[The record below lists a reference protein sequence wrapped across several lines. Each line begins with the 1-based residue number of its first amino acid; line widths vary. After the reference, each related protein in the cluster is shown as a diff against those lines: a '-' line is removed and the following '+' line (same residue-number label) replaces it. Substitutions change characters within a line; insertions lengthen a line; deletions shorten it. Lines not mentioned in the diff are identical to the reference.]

1 MTQRV
6 FQDPEHVAN
15 FLEVSGYLVEQDDGE
30 REQERGREERELQ
43 RPKLALSLLL
53 PPFGLNPRFLTSCLY
68 QTTRS
73 NHGFSEIRKRLKSLP
88 FSSFAPSNSHLANK
102 EDLLQKNASLLS
114 WESLIQ
120 SRFWPWLF
128 GESHLIR
135 VFLKRGAD
143 STSLSPSAKSL
154 LS

>member
-1 MTQRV
+1 MSQRV

-15 FLEVSGYLVEQDDGE
+15 FLEVSGYLVEQTMG
-30 REQERGREERELQ
+30 RESKKGEERELQ

-120 SRFWPWLF
+120 SWFWPWLF
-128 GESHLIR
+128 GESHLIG
-135 VFLKRGAD
+135 VFLKRDAV
-143 STSLSPSAKSL
+143 STSLSPTAKSL